1 MTAPGMSTG
10 RLTPLEA
17 ALERHRL
24 ADVAERTG
32 IFVPRSQGTL
42 TVCCPMESHTHPDRT
57 PSMRLF
63 LDQDRYYCFG
73 CGARGDVVQWAR
85 DAEGLSVAGAIA
97 ALDSRRPLRNA
108 WEGQTPELPTR
119 REPFGGNE
127 LPDPNRSEVGRLF
140 GALAAAWGFYTS
152 GDRHHLGRRYL
163 AGRGIDIDVLEA
175 VTGRAEV
182 GHTAEGRD
190 ALARELRAQ
199 GFSPDELV
207 DAGLARRREGGT
219 ELLDVYRERVL
230 FPVRSEAGQIRGLLG
245 RNVGDPRRPKY
256 INPAHSAVYDKSL
269 HLYQPLPAPAHPSG
283 HVVVVE
289 GAVDALAV
297 ATAAMLSGA
306 GAYLCPVTQGGREL
320 SAHQVVSVLALHP
333 GRPVVALDGDA
344 AGREGA
350 QRMGRAFMTAG
361 RSPLRVDLPE
371 GEDPASWLA
380 SRGTST
386 LIDIVRP
393 KPCQVQGPVPATAF
407 ASAAAWDVAI

>member
-10 RLTPLEA
+10 HPSPLGA

-32 IFVPRSQGTL
+32 IFVARSKGTL
-42 TVCCPMESHTHPDRT
+42 TVRCPMASHGHPDRT

-63 LDQDRYYCFG
+63 LDDRYYCFG

-85 DAEGLSVAGAIA
+85 DSEGLSVAGAIA

-108 WEGQTPELPTR
+108 WEGQML
-119 REPFGGNE
+119 EPAVHRAPLGGNE
-127 LPDPNRSEVGRLF
+127 APDPERSEVGRLL
-140 GALAAAWGFYTS
+140 GALAAAWGFYS
-152 GDRHHLGRRYL
+152 SDSRHHLGRRYL

-182 GHTAEGRD
+182 GHTAGGRD
-190 ALARELRAQ
+190 VLVRVLQTR
-199 GFSPDELV
+199 GFSPDEIV
-207 DAGLARRREGGT
+207 DAGLVRRRERGT
-219 ELLDVYRERVL
+219 ELVDVYRDRVL
-230 FPVRSEAGQIRGLLG
+230 FPVRDEAGRGRGLLG
-245 RNVGDPRRPKY
+245 RNVGDPRWPKY
-256 INPAHSAVYDKSL
+256 LNPARSAVYDKSL
-269 HLYQPLPAPAHPSG
+269 HLYQPLPAPVHPSG

-297 ATAAMLSGA
+297 ATAAVLVGA
-306 GAYLCPVTQGGREL
+306 GAYLCPVTQAGREL
-320 SAHQVVSVLALHP
+320 SAHQVATVLDLHP

-350 QRMGRAFMTAG
+350 QRMERAFITAG

-380 SRGTST
+380 SRGTVG
-386 LIDIVRP
+386 LMDIIRA
-393 KPCQVQGPVPATAF
+393 KPGRVQGPLPATAF
-407 ASAAAWDVAI
+407 APAAAWDVAI